1 MTFEIIVIGS
11 KPEILIPEFNYKKI
25 YTANGGV
32 SRGEELKKNLHQ
44 AKLISVVGGRL
55 FIGNENIKNR
65 IVKATPDYVYI
76 RAAKIKK
83 EDFFLNKVFVTDTTN
98 SEQIDFQKQFFESGI
113 ISIII
118 GEFFLKQN
126 FYEKLFH
133 FLRCVFK
140 GKLMGVGT
148 GFYSILLALH
158 ENPNSNIMIS
168 GIGMS
173 GGKWYFD
180 DKITETH
187 DYTPR
192 SRVDK
197 YLIKILKKKFKNR
210 LYTQDKELS
219 DSTGINL
226 FSS

>member
-11 KPEILIPEFNYKKI
+11 KPEILIPKFKYKKI

-32 SRGEELKKNLHQ
+32 SRGAELKANLQQ

-65 IVKATPDYVYI
+65 VVKAIPDCIHV
-76 RAAKIKK
+76 RGAKIKK
-83 EDFFLNKVFVTDTTN
+83 EDFFSYEVIFNDTTN
-98 SEQIDFQKQFFESGI
+98 SEQINFQKQFFKNGI
-113 ISIII
+113 ISIFL

-126 FYEKLFH
+126 FYKKFLH
-133 FLRCVFK
+133 FLRCIFR

-148 GFYSILLALH
+148 GFYSILMALH
-158 ENPNSNIMIS
+158 ENPNSDIMIS

-180 DKITETH
+180 DEITKTH
-187 DYTPR
+187 DYSSR
-192 SRVDK
+192 ARVDR
-197 YLIKILKKKFKNR
+197 YLIKTLKKKFKDR

-219 DSTGINL
+219 ETTGISF
-226 FSS
+226 FSF